1 MNMNKRKPFSFLNLV
16 IVLLSFVLAIS
27 IITTIFV
34 FRENRTVYYDSESTL
49 YMYLSD
55 EEYSTLANRYYD
67 NVIGHEEDSQV
78 RKVADFYAV
87 GRYFESAFLANA
99 YQKAGNSEKEEKMRQ
114 KMESFGEEMGQF
126 AREKD
131 RILSL
136 FPDL

>member
-1 MNMNKRKPFSFLNLV
+1 MNKNKRKPFSFLNLV

-99 YQKAGNSEKEEKMRQ
+99 YQKAGNSEKEEKMRR
-114 KMESFGEEMGQF
+114 KMESFGEEMG
-126 AREKD
+126 
-131 RILSL
+131 
-136 FPDL
+136 